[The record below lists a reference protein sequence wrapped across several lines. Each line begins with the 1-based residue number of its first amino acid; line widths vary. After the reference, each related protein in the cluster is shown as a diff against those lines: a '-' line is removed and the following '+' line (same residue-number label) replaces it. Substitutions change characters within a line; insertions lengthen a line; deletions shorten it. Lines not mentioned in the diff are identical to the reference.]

1 MPYLQRKGLS
11 EMTSEKRTELEAR
24 AKTIEAAL
32 MRYRAKVRAM
42 DAVADKLS
50 AELSGIRLRLFRDI
64 QQEAPSA

>member
-1 MPYLQRKGLS
+1 MSP
-11 EMTSEKRTELEAR
+11 EEKATQLAR

-42 DAVADKLS
+42 DAAANRLS